1 MHIHFDTGH
10 EFGRSLQAHGL
21 GAHLHLGPDAVAH
34 RYLIEVGHLSDIAS
48 LLLCGSGRTGLRIL
62 GMGTGTEE
70 EEGGDD

>member
-1 MHIHFDTGH
+1 M
-10 EFGRSLQAHGL
+10 
-21 GAHLHLGPDAVAH
+21 AH